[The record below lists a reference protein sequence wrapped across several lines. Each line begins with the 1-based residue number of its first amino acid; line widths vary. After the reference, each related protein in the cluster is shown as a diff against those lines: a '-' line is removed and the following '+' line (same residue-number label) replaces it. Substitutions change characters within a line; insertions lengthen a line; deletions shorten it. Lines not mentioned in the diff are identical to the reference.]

1 MIEFDP
7 EKDAA
12 NQAKHGI
19 SLSRAINL
27 QVQATVPDPYP
38 HEVRYRAF
46 GLIDD
51 QAYCLVFTRRV
62 RRLRAISLRRVHF
75 KEYSR
80 YVSSE

>member
-19 SLSRAINL
+19 SLSRGDEM
-27 QVQATVPDPYP
+27 QVQATAADPYP
-38 HEVRYRAF
+38 SEKRFRAF

-51 QAYCLVFTRRV
+51 RAYCLIFTIRDGKR
-62 RRLRAISLRRVHF
+62 RAISLRKVRY

-80 YVSSE
+80 YVVSE